1 MTPITVRGVPRSL
14 QRDAWWI
21 AADSQTGVG
30 RGGPVDRR
38 PWWLLTALVVMI
50 DLLVLRTSLGLGFVI
65 AIFALAGAAHWGM
78 RDLVTRKTAMIA
90 WGVLIVSLI
99 PAFDVVQ
106 LLSFVLAI
114 AGLTVFA
121 AMITGPFWARAAAR
135 LPFYGL
141 IQTVGDLG
149 KMELRGPGRGV
160 VMDWLLPVVVG
171 TVFVVLMVAANPLV
185 EGWLSGFELSGPD
198 PVRIVAWV
206 MVAIAVWPLLRL
218 ARMKLHGVLPA
229 KERKAVSFAAL
240 NARSVLRA
248 LIVFNVIFAVQS
260 VLELGYLWGGVR
272 LPDGMTYANYAH
284 RGAYP
289 LMLTA
294 LLAGA
299 FALVAQPWLESRM
312 MRVLLLVWVGQ
323 TLVLVMSSILR
334 LDLYVDVYGLTHLR
348 FAAFVWMAVVALGLV
363 VLVMQIVGHQS
374 TVWMLKRSL
383 GVGFVAVY
391 ICLLTN
397 VSGLVARHHLNVGP
411 LDAYYVCEL
420 GAGASVEIAKH
431 NMCVYDNDFRSSQLN
446 TPKDLRDW
454 GFRNWRLRRSL
465 DAVKA
470 EAGR

>member
-1 MTPITVRGVPRSL
+1 MTPMTVRGVPRSL

-30 RGGPVDRR
+30 RGGDIDRR
-38 PWWLLTALVVMI
+38 PWWGLLALVVMI
-50 DLLVLRTSLGLGFVI
+50 DLLVLRTSLGLGFVM
-65 AIFALAGAAHWGM
+65 AILALAGAAHWGM
-78 RDLVTRKTAMIA
+78 GDQVVRKTAVIA
-90 WGVLIVSLI
+90 WGVLIVALI
-99 PAFDVVQ
+99 PAFDAVQ

-121 AMITGPFWARAAAR
+121 AMITGPLWGRAAAR

-149 KMELRGPGRGV
+149 KMELRGPGRSV

-185 EGWLSGFELSGPD
+185 EGWLSGFELRGPD
-198 PVRIVAWV
+198 PVRLVAWV
-206 MVAIAVWPLLRL
+206 MVAISVWPLLRL
-218 ARMKLHGVLPA
+218 ARMKLHLVLPV

-260 VLELGYLWGGVR
+260 VLDLGYLWGGVR

-299 FALVAQPWLESRM
+299 FALVAQPWLESRL

-348 FAAFVWMAVVALGLV
+348 FAAFVWMSVVALGLV
-363 VLVMQIVGHQS
+363 VLVMQIVGHHA
-374 TVWMLKRSL
+374 TGWMLKRSL

-397 VSGLVARHHLNVGP
+397 VSGLVARHQLNVGP
-411 LDAYYVCEL
+411 LDAYYVCDMDE
-420 GAGASVEIAKH
+420 GAAVVIAQH
-431 NMCVYDNDFRSSQLN
+431 PEVLCGSYISTPQDF
-446 TPKDLRDW
+446 RDW

-465 DAVKA
+465 AAVKA
-470 EAGR
+470 EATR